1 MLRVTVMVCWLATAC
16 ATVRP
21 YERETLAK
29 RAMSLDADP
38 LAAEMEAHV
47 HDYREGASGGWAGG
61 GGGCGC
67 N

>member
-1 MLRVTVMVCWLATAC
+1 MVRVTVMLLGFFAGC
-16 ATVRP
+16 ATVKP

-29 RAMSLDADP
+29 RAMTFDADP

>member
-1 MLRVTVMVCWLATAC
+1 MTVMVCWLASAC